1 MSNSGPTVCAEQY
14 DRHGILVTPREAFDA
29 MTGISRRR
37 FLKAGGTAA
46 AAGATLLGTGLAGA
60 EGTSANPGAT
70 TLPYPRE
77 GIAKAAALKVNEPK
91 AFNYPDDDSFCQ
103 MLRLGAPVP
112 GGVGP
117 DGDIVAFSTQCTH
130 MGCPLSYDK
139 QARTFKCGCHFS
151 IFDPEMHGQMVD
163 GQATENLPRILLEHD
178 PSDDT
183 LYAIAVE
190 GLIYG
195 RQCNLL

>member
-1 MSNSGPTVCAEQY
+1 MA
-14 DRHGILVTPREAFDA
+14 DL
-29 MTGISRRR
+29 SRRR
-37 FLKAGGTAA
+37 FLKAGGTTAA
-46 AAGATLLGTGLAGA
+46 AAGATLLGGGLAHA
-60 EGTSANPGAT
+60 DTEQSHPGAT
-70 TLPYPRE
+70 TLPYPRS
-77 GIAKAAALKVNEPK
+77 GIAKASALKENEPK
-91 AFNYPDDDSFCQ
+91 AFSYPDEDSFCQ
-103 MLRLGAPVP
+103 VIKLGRPVP

-139 QARTFKCGCHFS
+139 AARTFKCGCHFS

-178 PSDDT
+178 EAEDT
-183 LYAIAVE
+183 LYAVAVE

-195 RQCNLL
+195 RQCNVI